1 MHFMSSQ
8 TLSYFWRHFFI
19 LPVLVCC
26 LLIDPG
32 TAGAQNPVEDNYR
45 KAVQLMEESK
55 WADAASVLQSVVGDY
70 KQNAFNIYG
79 PAFGLIHYHLGLC
92 HMQLKKYDEAE
103 KQFETTYR
111 GFPNRIPKE
120 KADEIPNTR
129 NHYHLIALYRWGT
142 AAQAKAEYEGAIKIY
157 KKFESEK
164 PEKGTYSPFEL
175 YINYGV
181 CYAKLAK
188 IPEATQYLQQVYGVF
203 DRINLRERWMLQN
216 AFFDLAEKW
225 IEKGLEREAMAFMQT
240 NDMWLRWPPFESFK
254 YGFNQRFLKLAQ
266 EASSGGDEDAA
277 GEQKNLDAMALRF
290 FNLSPRTEEA
300 ISELQ
305 DRKSFY
311 KNEEAQKKVQV
322 KIDELQKG
330 ILDGTAVDIAGLRL
344 LAVIYE
350 KNYSLR
356 SAYSIYDYMTR
367 RFPTAKTVN
376 AKTKKTTLIH
386 PELVYNATR
395 CAFSIGDLLSAQHH
409 GMNFL
414 KQYPGHELEPEVQS
428 MLIEQLFRRGD
439 YLRCIKIASD
449 IIDKLPKSSPQHDLC
464 MFCLAGSY
472 YYDGQYELADPLL
485 DAHAKEYPESG
496 FLEESSYYRGA
507 NKVKLLEWAMAA
519 PLLEGWL
526 TKYPE
531 SDLRPFAILDRATC
545 HFAQDEF
552 DPCLAKLDE
561 IEKRFST
568 SDIYDRSLNLRGD
581 VLQVKKE
588 WDEAQQTYAKAKTR
602 ADQDGNYQV
611 AAESLSQLVNVATA
625 KEEYKQAA
633 AYYDEFVGNFSENY
647 LEPQVVSDALK
658 ALTDESVNRGQEGL
672 DKLEDMIDRL
682 GRQENADLEK
692 AIAKYGDVSVDLNG
706 APKTIEKLKS
716 MQTKG
721 GQPDSVQAWL
731 LVLRVDI
738 IEDMGKAKD
747 GNAELAKAQIKTAFN
762 ELKSFDKKVLA
773 PYVLAKI
780 GDFLRNSDQ
789 SVQAV
794 PWFEEIL
801 ARGGIDSLDY
811 AKNALAKIYLRGANQ
826 SLHKKAL
833 DNVEWVLANS
843 GNNKLKEESSYERA
857 LHYSRT
863 EDWSAAESA
872 WFGYVSNKAW
882 RSHSPE
888 AWYRLGQAR
897 DKQKKIEKALSAYL
911 QNYFKYPQYVDYSI
925 PAMTRSAEI
934 QKSANKGKEAY
945 NLSRMGG
952 LRFEKKLQND
962 PRFKTHFNTMRKI
975 YNELAPT
982 HAEESHEDPWQ

>member
-1 MHFMSSQ
+1 MRTQ
-8 TLSYFWRHFFI
+8 ALSIFLRHCCF
-19 LPVLVCC
+19 LPALVG
-26 LLIDPG
+26 LVVMDPG
-32 TAGAQNPVEDNYR
+32 KADAQNPVEDNYR

-70 KQNAFNIYG
+70 KQNAFDIYG

-92 HMQLKKYDEAE
+92 HMQLKKYDQAE
-103 KQFETTYR
+103 KEFETTYR
-111 GFPNRIPKE
+111 NFPNRIPKE
-120 KADEIPNTR
+120 KAEKVPNTR

-142 AAQAKAEYEGAIKIY
+142 AAQAKGEYEGAIKIY
-157 KKFESEK
+157 KKFEGEK
-164 PEKGTYSPFEL
+164 PPKGTYSPFEL

-181 CYAKLAK
+181 CYARLAK
-188 IPEATQYLQQVYGVF
+188 IPESTEYLQKVYGVY

-225 IEKGLEREAMAFMQT
+225 IEKGRQQEAMAFMQT
-240 NDMWLRWPPFESFK
+240 NDMWLRWPAFESFK
-254 YGFNQRFLKLAQ
+254 YGFNQRYLKLAQ
-266 EASSGGDEDAA
+266 EASGGGEDEASGDAR
-277 GEQKNLDAMALRF
+277 NLDGMALRF
-290 FNLSPRTEEA
+290 FTLSPRTEDA
-300 ISELQ
+300 ISALE
-305 DRKSFY
+305 DRKGFY

-322 KIDELQKG
+322 KIDDLQKT
-330 ILDGTAVDIAGLRL
+330 IVDGTAVDIAGLRL

-350 KNYSLR
+350 NNFSLR
-356 SAYSIYDYMTR
+356 SAYAIYDYMTR

-376 AKTKKTTLIH
+376 AKTKEEKHIH

-414 KQYPGHELEPEVQS
+414 KNYPGHELEPEVQS

-449 IIDKLPKSSPQHDLC
+449 IIDKLPQPSPQHDLC

-472 YYDGQYELADPLL
+472 YYDGQYESADPLL
-485 DAHAKEYPESG
+485 EKHPTEYPESG

-507 NKVKLLEWAMAA
+507 NKVKLLEWAKAA

-531 SDLRPFAILDRATC
+531 SELRPFAILDRATC

-561 IEKRFST
+561 IEKRFPT

-581 VLQVKKE
+581 VLQVKKDWE
-588 WDEAQQTYAKAKTR
+588 QAEQTYLKAKQLA
-602 ADQDGNYQV
+602 ADLGHYQV
-611 AAESLSQLVNVATA
+611 AAEALSQLVPVATA
-625 KEEYKQAA
+625 RENFKGAA
-633 AYYDEFVGNFSENY
+633 AYYDEFVANFPENY
-647 LEPQVVSDALK
+647 LEPQVVSIALE
-658 ALTDESVNRGQEGL
+658 ALTHESVNRGQEGL

-692 AIAKYGDVSVDLNG
+692 AITKYGDVSVDING
-706 APKTIEKLKS
+706 AENTIAKLKA
-716 MQTKG
+716 MATKG

-738 IEDMGKAKD
+738 IEKEMEKGEAA
-747 GNAELAKAQIKTAFN
+747 NAQIKTAFS

-780 GDFLRNSDQ
+780 GDFLRNAEQ
-789 SVQAV
+789 SKQAV

-801 ARGGIDSLDY
+801 TRGGIDSVDY

-826 SLHKKAL
+826 GLHEKAL
-833 DNVEWVLANS
+833 DNVKWVLANS
-843 GNNKLKEESSYERA
+843 GNNKLKEESAYERA

-863 EDWSAAESA
+863 GSWSEAEAS
-872 WFGYVSNKAW
+872 WFDYVSNKTW

-888 AWYRLGQAR
+888 AWYRLGESR
-897 DKQKKIEKALSAYL
+897 DKQSKVAKALSAYL

-934 QKSANKGKEAY
+934 QKAGNKGKEAY
-945 NLSRMGG
+945 TLARMGG
-952 LRFEKKLQND
+952 LRFEKKLQRD
-962 PRFKTHFNTMRKI
+962 ARFKSHFATLRKI

-982 HAEESHEDPWQ
+982 HAEETHEDPYQ